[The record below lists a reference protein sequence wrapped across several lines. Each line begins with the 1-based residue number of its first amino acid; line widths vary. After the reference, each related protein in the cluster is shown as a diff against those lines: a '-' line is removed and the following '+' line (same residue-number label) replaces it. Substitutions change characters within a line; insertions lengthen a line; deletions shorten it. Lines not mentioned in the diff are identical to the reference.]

1 MTLIEELIGGSR
13 WPGYFQ
19 GFEFPCCFYS
29 PEGYHAWL
37 EQAGLEVV
45 RMELIPKEMVQQAK
59 KLGFEGWIH
68 TIWHPVIDVF

>member
-1 MTLIEELIGGSR
+1 MWQRGNVAELMTLIEELIGGSR

-45 RMELIPKEMVQQAK
+45 RMELIPKEMVQQGK
-59 KLGFEGWIH
+59 TGL
-68 TIWHPVIDVF
+68 